1 MYLYKQASLEILKFD
16 SITTLHNTLNYVVTS
31 FTCAIK
37 MVGIIPK
44 TKKTKTKTKT
54 KTKKNQKK
62 KRVGIVQ
69 NSKHE

>member
-44 TKKTKTKTKT
+44 TKKTKQKQKQK
-54 KTKKNQKK
+54 KTKKKK
-62 KRVGIVQ
+62 GWV
-69 NSKHE
+69 

>member
-37 MVGIIPK
+37 IVGIIPK
-44 TKKTKTKTKT
+44 TKTKKQKQKK
-54 KTKKNQKK
+54 KTKKKNKGW
-62 KRVGIVQ
+62 V
-69 NSKHE
+69 

>member
-44 TKKTKTKTKT
+44 TKKNKTKT

>member
-37 MVGIIPK
+37 IVGIIPK
-44 TKKTKTKTKT
+44 TKTKKQKQ
-54 KTKKNQKK
+54 KKKNQKK
-62 KRVGIVQ
+62 K
-69 NSKHE
+69 